1 MSPKY
6 RRDPMA
12 AILEMDNIVLNQPPQ
27 PYEDVIRR
35 CGEMLVNGGYVKPGY
50 VDGMLARDRSFST
63 AIGNHI
69 AIPHGEK
76 VYKEEILKTGL
87 VVLTY
92 PQGVDWNGEK
102 VFLVVGIAAKG
113 DEHLEI
119 LENIADK
126 LEEPQDVIDLV
137 NSADQKA
144 IFSLLTG

>member
-1 MSPKY
+1 
-6 RRDPMA
+6 MA

-27 PYEDVIRR
+27 PYEEVILR

-50 VDGMLARDRSFST
+50 IDGMLARDRSLST

-76 VYKEEILKTGL
+76 TYKDEILKTGL

-92 PQGVDWNGEK
+92 PEGVDWNGEK
-102 VFLVVGIAAKG
+102 VFLVVGIAAQG
-113 DEHLEI
+113 NEHVAI

-126 LEEPQDVIDLV
+126 LEEAQDVINLV

>member
-1 MSPKY
+1 
-6 RRDPMA
+6 MA
-12 AILEMDNIVLNQPPQ
+12 AILEMDNIVLNLPPQ

-35 CGEMLVNGGYVKPGY
+35 CGEMLVNGGYVKPPY

-76 VYKEEILKTGL
+76 IYKEEILKTGL

-92 PQGVDWNGEK
+92 PEGVDWNGEK

-113 DEHLEI
+113 NEHLEI

-126 LEEPQDVIDLV
+126 LEEAQDVINLV